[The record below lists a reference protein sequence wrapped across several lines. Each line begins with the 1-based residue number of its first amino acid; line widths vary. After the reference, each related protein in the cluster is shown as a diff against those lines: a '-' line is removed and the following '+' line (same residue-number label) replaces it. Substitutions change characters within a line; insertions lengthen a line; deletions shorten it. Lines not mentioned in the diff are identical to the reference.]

1 MTVFIEILKIM
12 GILLGVL
19 LVLLL
24 WLILV
29 PRNIWVEYSKKEE
42 LSVKMNIAFLKAK
55 VYPFPKFMNKKETET
70 KEEKRSQ
77 QPKEENTNIL
87 KELDF
92 SFDLIKQVISSA
104 KGTVKKIFAALK
116 FRDVSFTLPV
126 YMGDILTTQQAHGMI
141 SNSFY
146 ALSIFLQSNIDITF
160 KSPIIIAD
168 FADSYSD
175 ALYFYTKIT
184 ASPILLLTGGYY
196 AYTQYKL
203 ITENYKKT
211 ATADK
216 KEIKNG

>member
-1 MTVFIEILKIM
+1 MTVLIEILKIL
-12 GILLGVL
+12 GVLLGLL

-24 WLILV
+24 WLILI
-29 PRNIWVEYSKKEE
+29 PRNIWVEYSKKDG
-42 LSVKMNIAFLKAK
+42 LSIKVNIAFFKAK
-55 VYPFPKFMNKKETET
+55 VYPFPKFAKKKETKP
-70 KEEKRSQ
+70 KEEKKPRQ
-77 QPKEENTNIL
+77 TGEESANIL
-87 KELDF
+87 KELEF
-92 SFDLIKQVISSA
+92 SFDLIKQVITSA
-104 KGTVKKIFAALK
+104 KGIVKKIFAALK

-126 YMGDILTTQQAHGMI
+126 YMGDILTTQQTHGMV

-146 ALSIFLQSNIDITF
+146 ALSVFLQSNIDITF

-184 ASPILLLTGGYY
+184 ASPILMLAGVYY
-196 AYTQYKL
+196 AYTQYEL